1 MARRSESEQERAAR
15 ARLKHRHEVELAAYN
30 EFFAIE
36 TRRRRLQDELVELD
50 AEQAAAVA
58 TLAEVSDST
67 TVANVIDWS
76 PTKVR
81 AAAKLAA
88 PDSGGSEADA
98 IVRAPTDVS

>member
-1 MARRSESEQERAAR
+1 MARRSESNEERAAR
-15 ARLKHRHEVELAAYN
+15 ARLKQRHEVELAAYN

-36 TRRRRLQDELVELD
+36 TRRRRLEDELVGLD

-88 PDSGGSEADA
+88 SDSGGSEVDA
-98 IVRAPTDVS
+98 MVRAPTDVS